1 MIQVPYESIN
11 LFTITKEETY
21 SIFYQSEEIHLL
33 NGKRMLGKRK
43 RKDNRDNIYKKIKR
57 NFFNNALINKL
68 NAELSISGSRDYFRK
83 FPQFF
88 AADVTKRRNKEI
100 LDMTLLEIFKKY
112 ELYKFENAE
121 GLSNYKHN
129 LKVVQ
134 SEEINENERIKRIL
148 NKTFSELY
156 TEYINSD
163 EFNINEIKRLKQ
175 KKMGDDYIERYKNLS
190 KNLIK
195 FFAN

>member
-1 MIQVPYESIN
+1 M
-11 LFTITKEETY
+11 FTIRQEETY
-21 SIFYQSEEIHLL
+21 SIFEESEEKNLI
-33 NGKRMLGKRK
+33 NGKRILWKRK

-129 LKVVQ
+129 LKIVQ
-134 SEEINENERIKRIL
+134 SEEINENEMIKKIL
-148 NKTFSELY
+148 NKIYS
-156 TEYINSD
+156 
-163 EFNINEIKRLKQ
+163 
-175 KKMGDDYIERYKNLS
+175 
-190 KNLIK
+190 
-195 FFAN
+195 

>member
-1 MIQVPYESIN
+1 M
-11 LFTITKEETY
+11 FTITQEETY
-21 SIFYQSEEIHLL
+21 SIFEESEEKNLL
-33 NGKRMLGKRK
+33 NGKRILWKRK

-88 AADVTKRRNKEI
+88 AADVTKRRNKDI
-100 LDMTLLEIFKKY
+100 LDMSLLEIFRKY
-112 ELYKFENAE
+112 EQFKFENAK

-134 SEEINENERIKRIL
+134 SEEIKANERIKRIL
-148 NKTFSELY
+148 NKTFRELC
-156 TEYINSD
+156 TEYIN
-163 EFNINEIKRLKQ
+163 
-175 KKMGDDYIERYKNLS
+175 
-190 KNLIK
+190 
-195 FFAN
+195 